1 MMRQIDL
8 LPESYAEKRRERR
21 NFVGLF
27 GAGLVLL
34 LGLGLWW
41 FMLGNQV
48 SDTEAELE
56 SVQAQNNELSD
67 QIAQLQRFADLEAEV
82 QAKEEALNTVMT
94 GDIAWPSLLTE
105 VAMVI
110 PGEVWLVNLT
120 SSAGA
125 TEGAA
130 PVGTET
136 APIRVSQ
143 ELQAGR
149 ISFSGKSLSMPGIS
163 KWLIRLE
170 GSKTFSAAWLESAT
184 EVEGAD
190 GVPPIIEF
198 TSTLELNQ
206 KALSGRFLE
215 GAR

>member
-21 NFVGLF
+21 NFVGVF

-130 PVGTET
+130 
-136 APIRVSQ
+136 
-143 ELQAGR
+143 R